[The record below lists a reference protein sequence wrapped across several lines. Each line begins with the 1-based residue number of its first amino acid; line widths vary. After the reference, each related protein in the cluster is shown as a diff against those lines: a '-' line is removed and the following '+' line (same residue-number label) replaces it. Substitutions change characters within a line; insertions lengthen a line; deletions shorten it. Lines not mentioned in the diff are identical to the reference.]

1 MVEIISVHIPKTAGS
16 TFRRVIGQTY
26 KPEEIVDYAPNNDRD
41 NNELNTIVQ
50 NSSNI
55 KVIHGH
61 FYGKLF
67 DTLFPKARKIAW
79 VRHPVMRLI
88 SHYYYLKS
96 LPEAT
101 DLNIE
106 AMSLVDFAEHNR
118 NLISKY
124 ISNLDSFLFVG
135 IQEFFEEDLKEL
147 KSILGWGKTHINN
160 ENQNKFTEYH
170 KYCHDILSDLKVI
183 EKITSLNLEDLNL
196 YEHLLDIRAKRHN
209 GLNTFNLLYVNW
221 QKTKIELQQLS
232 QDEIAT
238 EEDLNYCYRLLL
250 GREPDKSGKQSWLDK
265 IKQEQISLDTIV
277 FRFLES
283 EEFRKMYFD
292 DSHQS
297 QIKLNKDNFDE
308 YVRYCYK
315 LLIDCNSQNKSAIE
329 KWRKLVAEQKI
340 NMILLVR
347 ESIKLSNYSI
357 V

>member
-26 KPEEIVDYAPNNDRD
+26 KPEEIVDYAPNIDRD

-61 FYGKLF
+61 FHGKLF
-67 DTLFPKARKIAW
+67 DTLFPNAQKIAW

-88 SHYYYLKS
+88 SHYYYFKS
-96 LPEAT
+96 IPEAT
-101 DLNIE
+101 DLDIR
-106 AMSLVDFAEHNR
+106 AMSLVDFAEQNR

-170 KYCHDILSDLKVI
+170 KYCHEILSDLKIVNEI
-183 EKITSLNLEDLNL
+183 ILHNREDLYL
-196 YEHLLDIRAKRHN
+196 YEHLLSIRAKRLN
-209 GLNTFNLLYVNW
+209 SLNTFNLLYINW
-221 QKTKIELQQLS
+221 QKTEIELKQFS
-232 QDEIAT
+232 KNEIAT

-250 GREPDKSGKQSWLDK
+250 GREPDSSGKQTWLNK

-297 QIKLNKDNFDE
+297 QIKLNEDNFDE
-308 YVRYCYK
+308 YAKYCYR
-315 LLIDCNSQNKSAIE
+315 LLINHNSQNKSAIE
-329 KWRKLVAEQKI
+329 NWRKLVTRQKI
-340 NMILLVR
+340 DMISLVR